1 MRDYICFNTEYII
14 YICFSFEMTEEDLYK
29 IPFFKL
35 LNLQAITNL
44 DSDPSEVNII
54 FNNNL
59 PNLFLVLVVSRYY
72 FFRYSL
78 LI

>member
-1 MRDYICFNTEYII
+1 MYVSILSII

-44 DSDPSEVNII
+44 DSDSPEVNII
-54 FNNNL
+54 FFFQHINL
-59 PNLFLVLVVSRYY
+59 LNLFFMLLLVVSQYV
-72 FFRYSL
+72 FFF
-78 LI
+78 